1 MADITASER
10 GGAEMLLTPEEV
22 AERLRVT
29 RPTVYSWLK
38 KGWLR
43 GLRAGKAWRVR
54 MEDLENFTRGV
65 SSEPAGPVSAMPD
78 PRTYREALV
87 AVLRAGDSDP
97 EARERLFALPGGEE
111 ALKKAISLREG
122 LARFAGTGMSSEE
135 FMREKYEE
143 AQRELLEDMDN

>member
-1 MADITASER
+1 MAEAAVGGR

-29 RPTVYSWLK
+29 RPTVYTWLK
-38 KGWLR
+38 KGRLR

-54 MEDLENFTRGV
+54 TEDLETFMRAV
-65 SSEPAGPVSAMPD
+65 PSEPDSPAAAMPD
-78 PRTYREALV
+78 PRTYRDALV
-87 AVLRAGDSDP
+87 AALRGGDSDL